1 MADVTPLRTPGI
13 GHNLPP
19 EPVDITPGS
28 SLGQAM
34 VSGDPA
40 IVQARLERQYEPLV
54 KRFIELDLGLQKLPA
69 KIASEEEAER
79 VLNWVAH
86 QCTPLKDEAQKAH
99 DHEKRPYLAGA
110 VVDRFFNAGIRD
122 KVTLLI
128 NAGKERIGAYRRQ
141 KEREQRQREE
151 AARRAALEEQRRAE
165 AEFQRL
171 AREAQQKE
179 ATGDRRAAVDL
190 TKEAEEQQTRA
201 AVAQAIVEA
210 PAAPVRLHGEFGA
223 TAFAVK
229 RWRWDVVDPDE
240 IEWRFLKLDDAAIQ
254 KAIDAGERE
263 LPGLELFEVE
273 DERIRRC

>member
-1 MADVTPLRTPGI
+1 MADVTPLRPAGI

-19 EPVDITPGS
+19 EPVDIT
-28 SLGQAM
+28 L
-34 VSGDPA
+34 VSGDPE
-40 IVQARLERQYEPLV
+40 IVQARLERQYAPLV
-54 KRFIELDLGLQKLPA
+54 KRFIELDLGLQKVPA
-69 KIASEEEAER
+69 KITSEEEAVR
-79 VLNWVAH
+79 VLNWVGG
-86 QCTPLKDEAQKAH
+86 QCRPLETEVEAARVR
-99 DHEKRPYLAGA
+99 EKKPYLAGIT
-110 VVDRFFNAGIRD
+110 VDRFFNDGIKKRLTLIIRAATERAG
-122 KVTLLI
+122 
-128 NAGKERIGAYRRQ
+128 EYRRQ

-179 ATGDRRAAVDL
+179 AAGDRRAAVDL

-201 AVAQAIVEA
+201 AVAEAIVTA
-210 PAAPVRLHGEFGA
+210 PPAPVRLHGDFGA

-240 IEWRFLKLDDAAIQ
+240 IEWRFLKLDDEAIQ

-273 DERIRRC
+273 VERIRRC

>member
-1 MADVTPLRTPGI
+1 MADVTPLRPAGL
-13 GHNLPP
+13 GHNFPP
-19 EPVDITPGS
+19 EPVDMIPSS

-54 KRFIELDLGLQKLPA
+54 KRFIELDLGLKKLPE
-69 KIASEEEAER
+69 KITSEEEAVR
-79 VLNWVAH
+79 LLNWVGG
-86 QCTPLKDEAQKAH
+86 QCRPLETEVEKARVR
-99 DHEKRPYLAGA
+99 EKKPYLAGA
-110 VVDRFFNAGIRD
+110 VVDRFFNDGIKNKLTLIIRAATDRAG
-122 KVTLLI
+122 
-128 NAGKERIGAYRRQ
+128 EYRRQ
-141 KEREQRQREE
+141 KEREQRLREE
-151 AARRAALEEQRRAE
+151 AARRAAAEEQRRAIAE
-165 AEFQRL
+165 AERL

-179 ATGDRRAAVDL
+179 AAGDRRAAVDL
-190 TKEAEEQQTRA
+190 TKEAAEQQTRA
-201 AVAQAIVEA
+201 AVAEAIVTA
-210 PAAPVRLHGEFGA
+210 PPAPVRLRGDFGA

-240 IEWRFLKLDDAAIQ
+240 IEWRFLKLDDEAIQ